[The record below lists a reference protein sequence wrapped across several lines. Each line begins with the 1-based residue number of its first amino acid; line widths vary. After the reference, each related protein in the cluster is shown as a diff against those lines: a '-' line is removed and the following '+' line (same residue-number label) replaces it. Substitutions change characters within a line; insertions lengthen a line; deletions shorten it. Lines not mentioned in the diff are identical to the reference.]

1 MMPRTHKSVAN
12 MSISIP
18 QTLLAT
24 LQAAFD
30 AEAKRVARDA
40 AKLLRV
46 PEKDVL
52 EVIKKVP
59 KVQFK
64 VIDDSEIPTSCPIFK
79 RSASTVLTR
88 CRGPCI
94 LGTGRCAHHQK
105 QTIIPD
111 VPDTKKPLTR
121 VKRLQESDQ
130 ELWCDEE
137 ARVIY
142 NGSGEQ
148 VGHLTEDDTIE
159 VYELDETA

>member
-1 MMPRTHKSVAN
+1 MSV
-12 MSISIP
+12 SIP

-30 AEAKRVARDA
+30 VEAKRIARDA

-64 VIDDSEIPTSCPIFK
+64 VIDDSEIPTSCPVFK
-79 RSASTVLTR
+79 RSSSTTMLTR
-88 CRGPCI
+88 CRAPCI
-94 LGTGRCAHHQK
+94 LGTGRCAHHQN
-105 QTIIPD
+105 QANIPE

-121 VKRLQESDQ
+121 VKRPQETDQ

-137 ARVIY
+137 TRKIY
-142 NGSGEQ
+142 NASGEE
-148 VGHLTEDDTIE
+148 VGQLTEDDTAE
-159 VYELDETA
+159 VYEFDATA

>member
-1 MMPRTHKSVAN
+1 

-46 PEKDVL
+46 PEK
-52 EVIKKVP
+52 EVMDIIKKVP

-79 RSASTVLTR
+79 RSISRTVLIR
-88 CRGPCI
+88 CRAPCI
-94 LGTGRCAHHQK
+94 LGTGRCSHHQK
-105 QTIIPD
+105 EAIVPE

-121 VKRLQESDQ
+121 VKRLQETDPV
-130 ELWCDEE
+130 LWCDEE
-137 ARVIY
+137 TRAIY
-142 NGSGEQ
+142 NEAGEH
-148 VGHLTEDDTIE
+148 VGQLTEEDTVE
-159 VYELDETA
+159 VYMFDATA

>member
-1 MMPRTHKSVAN
+1 

-52 EVIKKVP
+52 EIIKKVP

-64 VIDDSEIPTSCPIFK
+64 VIDDSEIPSSCPIFK
-79 RSASTVLTR
+79 RSTSTTVLTR
-88 CRGPCI
+88 CRAPCI
-94 LGTGRCAHHQK
+94 LGTGRCIHHQK
-105 QTIIPD
+105 QTIVPE
-111 VPDTKKPLTR
+111 VPDTKRSLTR
-121 VKRLQESDQ
+121 VKRLQETDQ
-130 ELWCDEE
+130 DLWCDEE
-137 ARVIY
+137 SRIIY
-142 NGSGEQ
+142 NVNGEQ
-148 VGHLTEDDTIE
+148 IGCYTEKDTIE
-159 VYELDETA
+159 VYEFDAVA

>member
-1 MMPRTHKSVAN
+1 MSV
-12 MSISIP
+12 SIP

-52 EVIKKVP
+52 EIIKKVP

-64 VIDDSEIPTSCPIFK
+64 VIDDSEIPTSCPTLK
-79 RSASTVLTR
+79 RSISTTMLTR
-88 CRGPCI
+88 CRAPCI

-105 QTIIPD
+105 QASIPE

-121 VKRLQESDQ
+121 VKRLQDTDED
-130 ELWCDEE
+130 LWCDEE
-137 ARVIY
+137 TRKIY
-142 NGSGEQ
+142 NTAGEE
-148 VGHLTEDDTIE
+148 VGQLTEDDTVE
-159 VYELDETA
+159 VYEFSIEA